1 MLITQ
6 GGILVRTRVE
16 EISIVGRNTQGVK
29 LISLQGEEKLIGVT
43 KIESM
48 ADEDEVA
55 NNSEFMH

>member
-1 MLITQ
+1 
-6 GGILVRTRVE
+6 VRTRVE

-48 ADEDEVA
+48 GDEDEA
-55 NNSEFMH
+55 PDDSELVH